1 MTGRVRC
8 DVGENEFDLQQQH
21 VGVNSSASRVVTDAV
36 WSRQAFYATC
46 ARSID
51 RCTHRSVLTLTSHWL
66 QLQRHRQVSPSLAF
80 SSKSQPQTATNVMKT
95 LVYQAGNMV
104 NKWCAASLSF
114 PPPHTSSRFQHHLS
128 PSHEP
133 KHSFTHRAASLFLLP
148 VNVPVF
154 FLFFFFFRYVEHDV
168 VKFIREPHKHSALSS
183 IRTQS
188 EDIKWQTTP
197 LWTKSTSK
205 LFLWRHARC
214 RKLKHRGDVLP
225 LIWQIVIIQTFPD
238 WSWTE
243 NMMDWE
249 NLEWR
254 RAIFQT

>member
-1 MTGRVRC
+1 MWLRWEKEPVTVIHNPAGICQLNIEYTNHAGAENAVVSVYRAMTGRVRC
-8 DVGENEFDLQQQH
+8 DVGENEFDSQQQH

-46 ARSID
+46 ARSIN
-51 RCTHRSVLTLTSHWL
+51 RCTDRSVLTLTSHWL

-104 NKWCAASLSF
+104 DKWCAASLSF

-154 FLFFFFFRYVEHDV
+154 FLFFFFF
-168 VKFIREPHKHSALSS
+168 FS
-183 IRTQS
+183 
-188 EDIKWQTTP
+188 
-197 LWTKSTSK
+197 
-205 LFLWRHARC
+205 
-214 RKLKHRGDVLP
+214 
-225 LIWQIVIIQTFPD
+225 
-238 WSWTE
+238 
-243 NMMDWE
+243 M
-249 NLEWR
+249 
-254 RAIFQT
+254 

>member
-1 MTGRVRC
+1 MWWRLLFIRRGTWLTN
-8 DVGENEFDLQQQH
+8 DVLP
-21 VGVNSSASRVVTDAV
+21 
-36 WSRQAFYATC
+36 
-46 ARSID
+46 
-51 RCTHRSVLTLTSHWL
+51 LSH
-66 QLQRHRQVSPSLAF
+66 S
-80 SSKSQPQTATNVMKT
+80 
-95 LVYQAGNMV
+95 
-104 NKWCAASLSF
+104 

-254 RAIFQT
+254 RALFRT

>member
-1 MTGRVRC
+1 MWWRLLFIRRGTWLTN
-8 DVGENEFDLQQQH
+8 DVLP
-21 VGVNSSASRVVTDAV
+21 
-36 WSRQAFYATC
+36 
-46 ARSID
+46 
-51 RCTHRSVLTLTSHWL
+51 LSH
-66 QLQRHRQVSPSLAF
+66 SPPPTPPLAF
-80 SSKSQPQTATNVMKT
+80 NTISHLPTNRNTRSPTELLLSFSFLLM
-95 LVYQAGNMV
+95 
-104 NKWCAASLSF
+104 SLSF
-114 PPPHTSSRFQHHLS
+114 
-128 PSHEP
+128 
-133 KHSFTHRAASLFLLP
+133 
-148 VNVPVF
+148 F
-154 FLFFFFFRYVEHDV
+154 FFFFFFRYVEHDV

-205 LFLWRHARC
+205 LFLWRHARS

-243 NMMDWE
+243 NTMDRE
-249 NLEWR
+249 HLEWR

>member
-51 RCTHRSVLTLTSHWL
+51 RCTDRSVLTLTSHWL

-114 PPPHTSSRFQHHLS
+114 PPPTPPLAFNTISHLPTNRNTRS
-128 PSHEP
+128 PTELLL
-133 KHSFTHRAASLFLLP
+133 SFSFLLMS
-148 VNVPVF
+148 
-154 FLFFFFFRYVEHDV
+154 LSFFFFSF
-168 VKFIREPHKHSALSS
+168 F
-183 IRTQS
+183 
-188 EDIKWQTTP
+188 
-197 LWTKSTSK
+197 
-205 LFLWRHARC
+205 F
-214 RKLKHRGDVLP
+214 G
-225 LIWQIVIIQTFPD
+225 
-238 WSWTE
+238 
-243 NMMDWE
+243 M
-249 NLEWR
+249 
-254 RAIFQT
+254 